1 MNRIDC
7 AVITKRGK
15 SSESSKDNTF
25 KEASINNG
33 KVSIFLKY
41 NHISKER
48 PNRQT
53 ILFVHGYP
61 DDHRTWSYQLDALC
75 EEYNVAALDLRGA
88 GKSSKPE
95 EQKAYNVRRIFE
107 DLEVVIQFLGNGKP
121 IHLVAHDW
129 GALICWAFVAD
140 KRYSRFVK
148 SYTAMGGPH
157 PILAKKSIFRLLFS
171 INPVSIWKALT
182 QARKSWYI
190 IYFQIPFLPELS
202 WKLFPKFLWKTAMN
216 LGGVPKA
223 DSLRSKTKEE
233 ILASSLWPMNLYRE
247 LLRGEKFPVPEYI
260 EPSVQ
265 VFIPVNDFAIR
276 PESYKL
282 HKEICS
288 SYREFRFNSNHWVQ
302 RILPGLITE
311 KIKEFVWETG

>member
-1 MNRIDC
+1 MISE
-7 AVITKRGK
+7 RGK

-25 KEASINNG
+25 KEASIASG
-33 KVSIFLKY
+33 EVSIFLKY
-41 NHISKER
+41 NHTSKER

-75 EEYNVAALDLRGA
+75 EECNVAALDLRGA

-95 EQKAYNVRRIFE
+95 KQKAYNIRRIFE
-107 DLEVVIQFLGNGKP
+107 DLEAVIRFLGNGKP
-121 IHLVAHDW
+121 IHIVAHDW

-140 KRYSRFVK
+140 KKYSRFVK

-157 PILAKKSIFRLLFS
+157 PVLAKKSIFRLLFS
-171 INPVSIWKALT
+171 LNPVSILKALT

-190 IYFQIPFLPELS
+190 IFFQIPFLPELS
-202 WKLFPKFLWKTAMN
+202 WKLFPKFLWKMAMN
-216 LGGVPKA
+216 LGGVPKG

-233 ILASSLWPMNLYRE
+233 ILSSALWPMNLYRE
-247 LLRGEKFPVPEYI
+247 LLRGERFPVPEYI
-260 EPSVQ
+260 GPPVQ

-282 HKEICS
+282 HKEICA
-288 SYREFRFNSNHWVQ
+288 SYRELRFNSNHWIQ
-302 RILPGLITE
+302 RVLPGLITE